1 MESTTTA
8 ATDIRTFRRLLRKF
22 EQLTEAQTGAC
33 CTGVSVAQCHAL
45 MAIEHLGECSI
56 GQLAGELNL
65 DKSTLSRTVDGL
77 VSLGL
82 VERAPNPA
90 DRRYMIV
97 TLSEQGRE
105 TCHQI
110 NLANDDY
117 YRRVFEAIPEEQRA
131 AVETAFESFVN
142 AMRFTLEKGGEPND
156 CDG

>member
-1 MESTTTA
+1 MKLSTTTA
-8 ATDIRTFRRLLRKF
+8 ADIRTFRRLLRQF

-45 MAIEHLGECSI
+45 MAIEYLGDCSI
-56 GQLAGELNL
+56 GQLAGELDL

-77 VSLGL
+77 VALGL
-82 VERAPNPA
+82 VERTPNPA

-97 TLSEQGRE
+97 TLSEKGQE
-105 TCHQI
+105 TCRQI

-117 YRRVFEAIPEEQRA
+117 YRRVFEAIPEAQRA
-131 AVETAFESFVN
+131 GVKVAFEAFVV
-142 AMRFTLEKGGEPND
+142 AMRSTLDKSSEPCE